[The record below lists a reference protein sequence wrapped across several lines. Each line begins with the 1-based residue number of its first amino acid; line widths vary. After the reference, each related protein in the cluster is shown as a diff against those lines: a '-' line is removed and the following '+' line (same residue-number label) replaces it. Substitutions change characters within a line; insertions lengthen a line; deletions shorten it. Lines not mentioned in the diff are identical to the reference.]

1 MNIDLEF
8 ILAAL
13 ADQNDGELFLGAEFL
28 RKNYEGKV
36 LAMTADPLRDGLSI
50 ELVKESEVTYDD
62 E

>member
-1 MNIDLEF
+1 MKIDLEF

-13 ADQNDGELFLGAEFL
+13 ADQNDGELFLGEEFL
-28 RKNYEGKV
+28 KKSYEGMV
-36 LAMTADPLRDGLSI
+36 IAMTVDPLKSGLSI

>member
-1 MNIDLEF
+1 MKIDLEF

-13 ADQNDGELFLGAEFL
+13 ADQNDGELFLGEEYL
-28 RKNYEGKV
+28 KKSYEGMV
-36 LAMTADPLRDGLSI
+36 IAMTVDPLKSGLSM